1 MFRFRRYLD
10 DTVMD
15 FNISELG
22 CVVAAKAAHEKLVF
36 DVNVVRRLF
45 YEAYIP
51 VLKMH
56 MIHLFIDGSKRGQK
70 YKKERI
76 EEQKKEVGRR
86 MREEEG

>member
-1 MFRFRRYLD
+1 
-10 DTVMD
+10 MD

-70 YKKERI
+70 YKRKNRRTEERSRSKD
-76 EEQKKEVGRR
+76 EGGRR
-86 MREEEG
+86 MREEETHEYKLY

>member
-1 MFRFRRYLD
+1 
-10 DTVMD
+10 MD

-56 MIHLFIDGSKRGQK
+56 MIHLFIDGSKRGREDRST
-70 YKKERI
+70 KKE
-76 EEQKKEVGRR
+76 
-86 MREEEG
+86 

>member
-1 MFRFRRYLD
+1 
-10 DTVMD
+10 MD

-22 CVVAAKAAHEKLVF
+22 CVVTAKAAHEKLVF

-70 YKKERI
+70 YKQK
-76 EEQKKEVGRR
+76 EQKNRR
-86 MREEEG
+86 KK